1 MRVIPSQNAVHAI
14 DQVLL
19 FAKAVR
25 LSRVNREF
33 AFDTV
38 ILQCLEQLLAL
49 ADRIISVFGAMQDE
63 GRRPGVLNIGNWRD
77 PLKQFKVLVRCSE
90 KVDITRWVI
99 LSAELA

>member
-38 ILQCLEQLLAL
+38 KLQCLKQLFAL
-49 ADRIISVFGAMQDE
+49 ADRIISVFGAMQDQS
-63 GRRPGVLNIGNWRD
+63 RRPGVLNIRNRRD
-77 PLKQFKVLVRCSE
+77 PLKQFKVLVRYSKE
-90 KVDITRWVI
+90 VDITGWVVF
-99 LSAELA
+99 SAKFA